1 MPSMLQAAS
10 MLLLGLFLVVT
21 NVKSTPSNQPD
32 NYTNSDLGSIG
43 NTSISYVLRESRV
56 SLSPSHA
63 FVMGNR
69 ASPEVTHDVVF
80 VVKHKNLDELS
91 RILYE
96 TSDPSSSNYGK
107 HMSREEVANLT
118 SNPDSLESV
127 RKYLVEQGV
136 AIISTTKYG
145 DRIKAR
151 APISLWEEMFN
162 TEFHTFSYLLEGVVG
177 NNSSS
182 QNTKNNLVRT
192 AKYYLPECLDE
203 HVESVFNTVQM
214 PNIRH
219 NSVIL
224 TSTSAS
230 TRLQAITGAIT
241 PAVLNKAY
249 HINRNQGHPRATQA
263 VYESLGQS
271 YSPADLSEFQR
282 IYSLPIIPVNMSIG
296 GHSTTS
302 AYCKSNSDLCSEGS
316 LDIQYM
322 MAVSQS
328 PTTYYY
334 VEYQSFSSFLSLVLD
349 SANPPLVISI
359 SYGQDEGGVSYSEM
373 SYFNVQALKLGAM
386 GITIVVAS
394 GDDGALSDL
403 ARGQPTNCGYSPSY
417 PATSPYVVSV
427 GATMVSCI

>member
-1 MPSMLQAAS
+1 MLQAAS
-10 MLLLGLFLVVT
+10 TLVLGLFLIVT
-21 NVKSTPSNQPD
+21 NVKSTPLNQSD
-32 NYTNSDLGSIG
+32 NYTKSDSGSIG
-43 NTSISYVLRESRV
+43 NTSVSYVLRESRV
-56 SLSPSHA
+56 SLAPSHA
-63 FVMGNR
+63 IVMGNR
-69 ASPEVTHDVVF
+69 ASPEATHDVIF

-91 RILYE
+91 RILDE
-96 TSDPSSSNYGK
+96 ISDPSSSNYGE

-127 RKYLVEQGV
+127 RKYLIEQGV
-136 AIISTTKYG
+136 AVISTTKYG
-145 DRIKAR
+145 DQIKAR
-151 APISLWEEMFN
+151 APISMWEEMFN
-162 TEFHTFSYLLEGVVG
+162 TEFHTYSYLLEGVVG

-182 QNTKNNLVRT
+182 QSTKKNLVRT
-192 AKYYLPECLDE
+192 AKYYLPGCLDE

-219 NSVIL
+219 DSVIL

-230 TRLQAITGAIT
+230 TRLQAVTGAIT

-249 HINRNQGHPRATQA
+249 NINKNQGHPRATQA
-263 VYESLGQS
+263 VFESIGQS
-271 YSPADLSEFQR
+271 FSPADLSEFQR
-282 IYSLPIIPVNMSIG
+282 IYSLPVIPVNMSIG

-302 AYCKSNSDLCSEGS
+302 AYCKSNPNMCAEGS

-359 SYGQDEGGVSYSEM
+359 SYGQDEAGVSFSEM
-373 SYFNVQALKLGAM
+373 NYFNVQAMKLSLM

-394 GDDGALSDL
+394 GDDGALSNL
-403 ARGQPTNCGYSPSY
+403 ARGQPLNCGYSPSY
-417 PATSPYVVSV
+417 PASSPYVVAV
-427 GATMVSCI
+427 GATMVGCM